1 MHTQGLGDDIDDFG
15 TDIYK
20 SELAQMR
27 ASTTIDIYRYGMLTG
42 ENMRL
47 HKAGKLD
54 KFYEKIW

>member
-1 MHTQGLGDDIDDFG
+1 
-15 TDIYK
+15 
-20 SELAQMR
+20 MR

-54 KFYEKIW
+54 KFYEKKYGKDV